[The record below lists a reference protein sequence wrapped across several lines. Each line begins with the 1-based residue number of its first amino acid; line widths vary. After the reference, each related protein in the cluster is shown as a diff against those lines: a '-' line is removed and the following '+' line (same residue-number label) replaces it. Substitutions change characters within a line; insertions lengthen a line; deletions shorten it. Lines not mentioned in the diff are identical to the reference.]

1 MKWKNYIKK
10 MNKENIKNLETD
22 IKILRKLFKST
33 VKIMQQCDELSKEIF
48 SYIDLYEERKD
59 DDKNTE

>member
-1 MKWKNYIKK
+1 